1 VDRKLDFFV
10 LYSSAA
16 ALLGSAGQGN
26 YAAANAFLDA
36 LAQHRR
42 AAGLAALTINW
53 GPWAEVGLAA
63 RPDRGG
69 ALAARGVRSLT
80 PDEGADAL
88 DRLLRTPTA
97 QACVL
102 PLDVDALRADAGML
116 PTLLT
121 HLAGPVAEAA
131 DSGFRQQVLAVEP
144 GRRRV
149 AMFVDQ
155 CAQTAAQVLKLDR
168 DKIDPAAPLSTM
180 GFDSL
185 LSLELRKRL
194 EATFQVSL
202 PATLTWRFPT
212 IDVLVPFLA
221 ECMEI
226 ALAAPNQTS
235 TVDGDIADIDDID
248 DVIDLELDG
257 LSEDELE
264 ALLLA
269 KTEQIDEGR

>member
-1 VDRKLDFFV
+1 
-10 LYSSAA
+10 
-16 ALLGSAGQGN
+16 
-26 YAAANAFLDA
+26 
-36 LAQHRR
+36 
-42 AAGLAALTINW
+42 
-53 GPWAEVGLAA
+53 
-63 RPDRGG
+63 
-69 ALAARGVRSLT
+69 
-80 PDEGADAL
+80 
-88 DRLLRTPTA
+88 
-97 QACVL
+97 
-102 PLDVDALRADAGML
+102 
-116 PTLLT
+116 
-121 HLAGPVAEAA
+121 
-131 DSGFRQQVLAVEP
+131 
-144 GRRRV
+144 
-149 AMFVDQ
+149 
-155 CAQTAAQVLKLDR
+155 
-168 DKIDPAAPLSTM
+168 M